1 MRRRSQPFGTT
12 TLTSKG
18 HITIPVGI
26 RQRLGIHAGAKIA
39 VEIVGE
45 YLRFM
50 LLLPQQRRQVP
61 SQLCHRKEG

>member
-1 MRRRSQPFGTT
+1 MKRRRQPFGTT

-18 HITIPVGI
+18 QITIPVGI
-26 RQRLGIHAGAKIA
+26 RQRLGIQAGAKIA